1 MSYVCTD
8 TDGRIQSV
16 TELQEFAGP
25 DAFEFIF
32 PDDFDFGTQA
42 DYCIAN
48 GELVHDPVP
57 MSEEQKQYEEETK
70 RQKQLQTATIMFVN
84 ESAPNFTDKQAL
96 ALDLLFETWVVGM
109 NCKKDHIVRYDGEL
123 YRIGQDHT
131 AQEQWKPGDKG
142 TTALYSHI
150 NITEEG
156 YEVWKA
162 WDGVSGIYK
171 KDQIVEDPENGLL
184 YKSKIDN
191 NVWGPPHTTPDYWEL
206 YVESEI

>member
-1 MSYVCTD
+1 MYALLEKD
-8 TDGRIQSV
+8 TGRICATTDREEYS
-16 TELQEFAGP
+16 EGMIEF
-25 DAFEFIF
+25 DF

-42 DYCIAN
+42 DYCIVN

-57 MSEEQKQYEEETK
+57 ISEEQKQYEEETK

-96 ALDLLFETWVVGM
+96 ELDLLFETWNVGM
-109 NCKKDHIVRYDGEL
+109 NCKKDHVVRYEGEL

-131 AQEQWKPGDKG
+131 AQEQYKPGDEG

-150 NITEEG
+150 KITEEG

-162 WDGVSGIYK
+162 WDGVSGIYA
-171 KDQIVEDPENGLL
+171 KDQIVKDPEDGKL
-184 YKSKIDN
+184 YKSKIPN
-191 NVWGPPHTTPDYWEL
+191 NTWGPPHSTPDFWDL
-206 YVESEI
+206 YSES

>member
-70 RQKQLQTATIMFVN
+70 RQKQLQTAAIMFVN

-96 ALDLLFETWVVGM
+96 ELDLLFETWVKGM
-109 NCKKDHIVRYDGEL
+109 NCKKDHIVRYEGEL

-131 AQEQWKPGDKG
+131 AQEQWKPGDEG

-150 NITEEG
+150 KITEEG

-162 WDGVSGIYK
+162 WDGVSGIYA
-171 KDQIVEDPENGLL
+171 KDQIVEDPEDGKL
-184 YKSKIDN
+184 YKSKIPN
-191 NVWGPPHTTPDYWEL
+191 NTWGPPHSTPDFWDL
-206 YVESEI
+206 YSES

>member
-42 DYCIAN
+42 DYCIVN
-48 GELVHDPVP
+48 GELVHNPVP

-96 ALDLLFETWVVGM
+96 ALDLLFETWAKGM
-109 NCKKDHIVRYDGEL
+109 NCKKDHIVRYEGEL

-131 AQEQWKPGDKG
+131 AQEQWKPGDEG

-171 KDQIVEDPENGLL
+171 KDQIVEDPEDRKL

-191 NVWGPPHTTPDYWEL
+191 NTWGPPHSTPDFWDL
-206 YVESEI
+206 YSES